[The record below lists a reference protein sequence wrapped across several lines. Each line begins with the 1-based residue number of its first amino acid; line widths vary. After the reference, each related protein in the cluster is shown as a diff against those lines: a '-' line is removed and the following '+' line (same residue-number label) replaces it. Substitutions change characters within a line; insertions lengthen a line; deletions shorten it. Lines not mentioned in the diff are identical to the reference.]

1 MSKCFQFNHDRCT
14 LLSKVLVPFLQIVL
28 QNQVKFDMNFEHHV
42 RTACVFDQVIFLG
55 GFLAY
60 LMVVPKAFFPSFV
73 FLLFPEVFLAFK
85 HCAVESH
92 FGTCNSFQALVM
104 CRSWHVFSK
113 T

>member
-1 MSKCFQFNHDRCT
+1 M
-14 LLSKVLVPFLQIVL
+14 L